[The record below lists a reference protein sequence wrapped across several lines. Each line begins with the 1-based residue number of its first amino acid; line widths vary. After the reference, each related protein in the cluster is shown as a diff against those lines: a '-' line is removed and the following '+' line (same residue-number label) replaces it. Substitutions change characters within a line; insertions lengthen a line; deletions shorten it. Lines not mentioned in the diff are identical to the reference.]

1 MQSKNLVNMKIVFNY
16 LNLAFHIE
24 VKTKNLSIKLIWTS
38 FFNLSK
44 MVLWVHEFKPSE
56 KNVMVNIDDIRN
68 LDQSPRLVFIDEKCG
83 NLIVVNDSGELT
95 RNISQ
100 KKKSDVLQ

>member
-1 MQSKNLVNMKIVFNY
+1 
-16 LNLAFHIE
+16 
-24 VKTKNLSIKLIWTS
+24 
-38 FFNLSK
+38 

-83 NLIVVNDSGELT
+83 NLIVVNDGGELI
-95 RNISQ
+95 NQ
-100 KKKSDVLQ
+100 KNSDVLQIAYRCPLSDKCRRREYFFSNPVEYLL

>member
-1 MQSKNLVNMKIVFNY
+1 
-16 LNLAFHIE
+16 
-24 VKTKNLSIKLIWTS
+24 
-38 FFNLSK
+38 

-100 KKKSDVLQ
+100 KKKSDVIQ

>member
-1 MQSKNLVNMKIVFNY
+1 
-16 LNLAFHIE
+16 
-24 VKTKNLSIKLIWTS
+24 
-38 FFNLSK
+38 
-44 MVLWVHEFKPSE
+44 MVLWAHEFNPSE

-95 RNISQ
+95 KNFGQ